1 MLEFIQGVL
10 DVTFSTPQPQAAAWM
25 LIGWGIHALSEWLWG
40 AAR

>member
-25 LIGWGIHALSEWLWG
+25 LMGMGIYALSEWLWG